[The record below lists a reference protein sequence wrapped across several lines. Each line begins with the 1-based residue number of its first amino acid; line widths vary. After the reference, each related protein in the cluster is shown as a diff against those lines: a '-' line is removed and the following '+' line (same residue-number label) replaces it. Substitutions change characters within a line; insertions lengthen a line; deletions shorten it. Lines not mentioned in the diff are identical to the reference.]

1 MLVMRHS
8 QKGVEHDANTP
19 FSEVVGCVVQ
29 TMVGVVSSVAAL
41 QVDSPWQMQVVT
53 DILEPLPL
61 IAGFHV
67 YIRFPDLE
75 IHSAS
80 EDLRQ
85 SFDTT
90 WQKPDKSDL
99 NKF

>member
-1 MLVMRHS
+1 
-8 QKGVEHDANTP
+8 
-19 FSEVVGCVVQ
+19 
-29 TMVGVVSSVAAL
+29 
-41 QVDSPWQMQVVT
+41 MQVVT

-67 YIRFPDLE
+67 YIRLPDLE